1 MDYVNFGSAGLK
13 VSRMALGL
21 GLRGQADEREAERM
35 VGLALDR
42 GLNLLDC
49 ANVYGLMDD
58 RRNIGKSEE
67 LLGRVLG
74 SRRDDVVITS
84 KVTSPIGPGPNDWS
98 ASRYHILREVERSL
112 RRLNTDRIDVYLL
125 HALDLTTPDEEKF
138 RALDTLVQQGKI
150 RYVGVCNYQAWQVV
164 QALRV
169 QDQIN
174 AAPLITVQNPYS
186 LLNRSVE
193 REMFPMAR
201 ATGLG
206 IMAYSPL
213 GVGLLSGH
221 YTPDTMPEE
230 NSLWGS
236 RRKGIYRD
244 VLRGR
249 AADVLAAVRGVAERL
264 GATVAQVA
272 QAWILAQPEITVV
285 ISGADTAQQLD
296 DNLGA
301 LDMTIPREELA
312 LLNQVSSGL
321 SMVLDGNDFESDR

>member
-1 MDYVNFGSAGLK
+1 MNYVNFGNAGVK
-13 VSRMALGL
+13 VSRMVLGL
-21 GLRGQADEREAERM
+21 GLRGQSDEKEAERL
-35 VGLALDR
+35 VDLALDR

-49 ANVYGLMDD
+49 ANVYGMMDD
-58 RRNIGKSEE
+58 LHHIGKSEE

-74 SRRDDVVITS
+74 SRREDVVITS

-112 RRLNTDRIDVYLL
+112 QRLKTDRIDVYLL
-125 HALDLTTPDEEKF
+125 HALDATTPDEEKF
-138 RALDTLVQQGKI
+138 RALDDLVSQGKI

-169 QDQIN
+169 QDRLN
-174 AAPLITVQNPYS
+174 AAPLMTVQNPYS
-186 LLNRSVE
+186 LLNRSLE

-206 IMAYSPL
+206 VMAYSPL
-213 GVGLLSGH
+213 GVGLLSGR
-221 YTPDTMPEE
+221 YTPDAMPEDS
-230 NSLWGS
+230 SLWGS
-236 RRKGIYRD
+236 RRKGIFRH

-249 AADVLAAVRGVAERL
+249 AADVLAAVRDVAGKL

-272 QAWILAQPEITVV
+272 QAWVLAQPEITVV
-285 ISGADTAQQLD
+285 ISGADTAQQLE

-301 LDMTIPREELA
+301 LELTIPAEEMA
-312 LLNQVSSGL
+312 VLNRVSAGL
-321 SMVLDGNDFESDR
+321 SMVLDGSDFESDR

>member
-1 MDYVNFGSAGLK
+1 MNYVNFGSAGVK
-13 VSRMALGL
+13 VSRLALGL
-21 GLRGQADEREAERM
+21 GLRGQSEEKEAERM

-49 ANVYGLMDD
+49 ANVYGMMDD

-74 SRRDDVVITS
+74 ARRDDLIITS
-84 KVTSPIGPGPNDWS
+84 KVTSPIGSGPNDWS
-98 ASRYHILREVERSL
+98 ASRFHILREVERSL

-125 HALDLTTPDEEKF
+125 HALDATTPDEEKF

-169 QDQIN
+169 QDRIN
-174 AAPLITVQNPYS
+174 AAPLMTVQNPYS
-186 LLNRSVE
+186 LLNRSLE

-213 GVGLLSGH
+213 GVGLLSGA
-221 YTPDTMPEE
+221 YTPDSMPEE
-230 NSLWGS
+230 SSLWGS

-249 AADVLAAVRGVAERL
+249 AAEVLAAVRDVAARL
-264 GATVAQVA
+264 GASVAQVA
-272 QAWILAQPEITVV
+272 QAWVLAQPEITCI
-285 ISGADTAQQLD
+285 ISGADTAAQLE

-301 LDMTIPREELA
+301 LDLVIPAEEMA
-312 LLNQVSSGL
+312 TLNRVSAGL
-321 SMVLDGNDFESDR
+321 SMVLDGSDFESDR

>member
-1 MDYVNFGSAGLK
+1 MNYVNFGSAGVK

-21 GLRGQADEREAERM
+21 GLRGQADEKEAERL

-49 ANVYGLMDD
+49 ANVYGMMDD

-84 KVTSPIGPGPNDWS
+84 KVTGAIGPGPNDWGT
-98 ASRYHILREVERSL
+98 SRYHITREVERSL

-125 HALDLTTPDEEKF
+125 HSIDDTTSDEEKF
-138 RALDTLVQQGKI
+138 RALDSLVAQGKI

-169 QDQIN
+169 QDRLN
-174 AAPLITVQNPYS
+174 ASPLMTVQNPYS
-186 LLNRSVE
+186 LLNRSLE
-193 REMFPMAR
+193 REIFPMAR
-201 ATGLG
+201 STGLG
-206 IMAYSPL
+206 VMAYSPL
-213 GVGLLSGH
+213 GVGLLSGR
-221 YTPDTMPEE
+221 YRPDALPEE
-230 NSLWGS
+230 SSLWGS
-236 RRKGIYRD
+236 RRKGVFRD

-249 AADVLAAVRGVAERL
+249 AADVLAAAQGVAGRL

-272 QAWILAQPEITVV
+272 QAWVLAQPEITVI

-296 DNLGA
+296 ENLGA
-301 LDMTIPREELA
+301 LELTIPAEEMA
-312 LLNQVSSGL
+312 VLNRVSAGL
-321 SMVLDGNDFESDR
+321 SMVLDGSDFEPGQ